1 MALNLDAFRNI
12 AKSAFITSRD
22 IAIQGS
28 GENATAKLGNYVFSA
43 GKSANKAVMDAFR
56 TALENEYGSLGT
68 HAFDTVLGSRDQLRN
83 LRTRKRSLS
92 ALPSAKT

>member
-43 GKSANKAVMDAFR
+43 GKTANSAVMAAFKP
-56 TALENEYGSLGT
+56 ALDNEYGAPGT
-68 HAFDTVLGSRDQLRN
+68 HARRF
-83 LRTRKRSLS
+83 
-92 ALPSAKT
+92 AKTASSVNSTASSTSTPR